1 MALFSVY
8 DSVKRAI
15 QDIISP
21 ELEGL
26 KGQIQA
32 LHSEIRR
39 LDEKITVEIRR
50 LDEKIS
56 LESRRLEG
64 KIDALDQK
72 MTAEI
77 RRLDGKIDTIDKK
90 IDLAIQIHDRL
101 ARVEA
106 KLGIP

>member
-1 MALFSVY
+1 MALFGVY

-15 QDIISP
+15 QDIVSP
-21 ELEGL
+21 ELEGI

-32 LHSEIRR
+32 LHS
-39 LDEKITVEIRR
+39 EIRR

-72 MTAEI
+72 MTTEI
-77 RRLDGKIDTIDKK
+77 RRLDEKIEALDKK
-90 IDLAIQIHDRL
+90 LDLAIQIHDRL

-106 KLGIP
+106 KIGLT